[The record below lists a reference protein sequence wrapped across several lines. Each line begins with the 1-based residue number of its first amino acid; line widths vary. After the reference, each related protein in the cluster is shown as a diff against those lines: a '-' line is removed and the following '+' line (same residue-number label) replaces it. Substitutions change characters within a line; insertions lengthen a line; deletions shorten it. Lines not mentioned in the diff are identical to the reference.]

1 MFEEPNFFWKNFRL
15 GTELQSSGTFI
26 YNALYFLDKIEYLRF
41 EEDIFEF
48 LYNTS
53 QGIERIQKIAIIL
66 LDHNDDT
73 NQEEFEKDLIT
84 HNHINLHERIV
95 AKKELNLSRLHKRF
109 LDLLSKFYNSYR
121 YNRFNKSSIYHK
133 NFDKYEFLNFV
144 SSELKIEIDPR
155 YNCLENT
162 IQVKKFLGK
171 CVSKIVCELYE
182 LIRNRA
188 YEIGTFTYE
197 IRYQSKAFKIFTK
210 KQYTFESEN
219 NFKKEIIV
227 SLINNSLKD
236 DFTDYIKTLKS
247 LNFENHNSSY
257 YIKYLL
263 NDIEDISVLSEYEY
277 LLYDKQVPKTRNQ
290 EIEGIGEAQYL
301 NNDWDGRDEEE

>member
-26 YNALYFLDKIEYLRF
+26 YNALYFLDKLEYLRF

-48 LYNTS
+48 LYNSS

-66 LDHNDDT
+66 LDHNEET
-73 NQEEFEKDLIT
+73 NQETFEKDLIT

-95 AKKELNLSRLHKRF
+95 AKKELKLGRLHKRF

-121 YNRFNKSSIYHK
+121 YSRFNKSSVYHK
-133 NFDKYEFLNFV
+133 NFDKYEFLNFL

-155 YNCLENT
+155 YDCLENT
-162 IQVKKFLGK
+162 IQIKRFLGK
-171 CVSKIVCELYE
+171 CVSRIVCELYE

-197 IRYQSKAFKIFTK
+197 IRYKSKAFKIFTK
-210 KQYTFESEN
+210 KEYTFELEN
-219 NFKKEIIV
+219 NFKRELIV
-227 SLINNSLKD
+227 SLINDSLKD
-236 DFTDYIKTLKS
+236 DFTDYIKSIKP

-257 YIKYLL
+257 YITYLL
-263 NDIEDISVLSEYEY
+263 NHINNLSVLNEYEY
-277 LLYDKQVPKTRNQ
+277 LLEDKQIPKGRYE
-290 EIEGIGEAQYL
+290 EIAGIGETQYL
-301 NNDWDGRDEEE
+301 NNDWEWTEEDE